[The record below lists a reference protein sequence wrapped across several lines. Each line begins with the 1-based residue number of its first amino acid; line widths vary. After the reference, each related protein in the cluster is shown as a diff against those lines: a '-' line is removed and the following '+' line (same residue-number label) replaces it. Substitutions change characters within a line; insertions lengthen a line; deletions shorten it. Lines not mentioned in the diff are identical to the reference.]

1 MPVKRVL
8 SAAAILVGVVCG
20 AFFVWTRLPLAA
32 APSTPDPALVLFN
45 AHQGP
50 DATKLAESYFEHN
63 DHRLHYVQAGEEK
76 SELIVFIHGFP
87 SFWYSF
93 SRQLAAF
100 VADYHVVAIDGLG
113 AGRSDAPLS
122 PEPYSLENM
131 SAHLQA
137 LLDKLGKERA
147 HLIGHDW
154 GAALALGFAQRYPD
168 RVLSVTGISAPP
180 QNVLLDTL
188 STQAD
193 QAATFD
199 YIETLKRANP
209 ILLMALGFRER
220 IWRGAYAPLVAEG
233 ALSES
238 EGELF
243 REATGDPKRINTH
256 INWYR
261 ANVPAPD
268 NIEPDSYWPA
278 KAARIATPM
287 LFIWGQEDGLIS
299 PQLVHQI
306 ERVADDPE
314 LLPIADVGHWPH
326 IQRPDAVNEA
336 IRTLLSSTSVQAL
349 QQ

>member
-1 MPVKRVL
+1 MPVKGVL
-8 SAAAILVGVVCG
+8 SAAAVLMGVLCG
-20 AFFVWTRLPLAA
+20 AFFVWTRLPLGG
-32 APSTPDPALVLFN
+32 APSTPDPALVVFN
-45 AHQGP
+45 AQQGP
-50 DATKLAESYFEHN
+50 DASNLTENYFEHHN
-63 DHRLHYVQAGEEK
+63 HRLHYVQAGARK
-76 SELIVFIHGFP
+76 PELIVFIHGFP

-100 VADYHVVAIDGLG
+100 GAHYHVVAIDGLG
-113 AGRSDAPLS
+113 AGRSDAPVS
-122 PEPYSLENM
+122 PEPYSLERM
-131 SAHLQA
+131 SSHVQA
-137 LLDKLGKERA
+137 LLDTLGKERA

-180 QNVLLDTL
+180 LNVLLDTL
-188 STQAD
+188 SAQAD
-193 QAATFD
+193 QSATFE

-209 ILLMALGFRER
+209 FLLMALGFRER

-243 REATGDPKRINTH
+243 RVATSDPKRINAH

-268 NIEPDSYWPA
+268 EIEPDSYWPA
-278 KAARIATPM
+278 KAARIKAPM

-299 PQLVHQI
+299 PQLVRQI
-306 ERVADDPE
+306 ARISDDVE
-314 LLPIADVGHWPH
+314 LLPLVDVGHWPH
-326 IQRPDAVNEA
+326 LERSNAVNHA
-336 IRTLLSSTSVQAL
+336 IRSLILKAEI
-349 QQ
+349 QQQ

>member
-1 MPVKRVL
+1 M
-8 SAAAILVGVVCG
+8 
-20 AFFVWTRLPLAA
+20 
-32 APSTPDPALVLFN
+32 FN

-63 DHRLHYVQAGEEK
+63 NHRLHYVQAGEEK

-131 SAHLQA
+131 NAHLEA

-154 GAALALGFAQRYPD
+154 GATLALGFAQRYPD

-220 IWRGAYAPLVAEG
+220 IWQGAYAPLLAEG
-233 ALSES
+233 ALSEP

-243 REATGDPKRINTH
+243 RDATSNPKRVNAH

-268 NIEPDSYWPA
+268 DIQAASFWPSRE
-278 KAARIATPM
+278 ARIVAPL
-287 LFIWGQEDGLIS
+287 LFIWGQEDELIS
-299 PQLVHQI
+299 PGLVSQLALI
-306 ERVADDPE
+306 AYDTE
-314 LLPIADVGHWPH
+314 LLPLESVGHWPH
-326 IQRPDAVNEA
+326 IQRPDAVNNA
-336 IRTLLSSTSVQAL
+336 IRTHLLQASVRATQ
-349 QQ
+349 